1 MNILLPK
8 TITASMIAAGTTI
21 PAVDT
26 TVGEVAWAAGNYAE
40 GARVIDAGYAY
51 ECVKPITAAPQN
63 TYPPSDVRSGGW
75 WLKDEGAPSN
85 QMAAFD
91 KYLFTKTRRPGSFTI
106 VLKPGFVTGLYLGAL
121 EADRVAVTVKAGGAD
136 LIPPIDEELWAQ
148 APGEWEYLFGEL
160 AHATYFTLKDLPIH
174 PDVEIAITVSR
185 NDPATEAAVGFIS
198 VGSWKRL
205 LAPLPG
211 GMSASQYGME
221 ASTQDYS
228 TYDDMP
234 DGTYR
239 EIPGRLATNVRVS
252 CVIAATQA
260 PNAKSLLDQI
270 LGKAVAVEVSDLPRY
285 GHLST
290 VGKVTGTVRTES
302 WERAQVEL
310 QIKGNV

>member
-40 GARVIDAGYAY
+40 GARVIDAGYTY
-51 ECVKPITAAPQN
+51 ECVKPLTAAPQN

-75 WLKDEGAPSN
+75 WLKDEDAPSN

-106 VLKPGFVTGLYLGAL
+106 VLKPGFANGLYLGAL
-121 EADRVAVTVKAGGAD
+121 EAGRVAVTVRAGGVD
-136 LIPPIDEELWAQ
+136 LRPPVDKELWAQ
-148 APGEWEYLFGEL
+148 APGLWEYLFGDL
-160 AHATYFTLKDLPIH
+160 QRSTYFALKDLPIH
-174 PDVEIAITVSR
+174 PNAEIAITVSN
-185 NDPATEAAVGFIS
+185 NDPLIDAAAGFLS
-198 VGSWKRL
+198 VGNWKRL
-205 LAPLPG
+205 LAPIPG
-211 GMSASQYGME
+211 TMSAVQYGME
-221 ASTQDYS
+221 SSTQDYGYS
-228 TYDDMP
+228 EDKP

-239 EIPGRLATNVRVS
+239 DIPGRLARNFNLS
-252 CVIAATQA
+252 CVIDPRQA
-260 PNAKSLLDQI
+260 PVVQGLLDQI
-270 LGKAVAVEVSDLPRY
+270 LGKVVAIEASDLPRY

-290 VGKVTGTVRTES
+290 VGKVTGKVRIES
-302 WERAQVEL
+302 WNRAQVDL